1 MEGYRDLNPR
11 DVNGQVTKVTWRIEN
26 FSRIKDKKLCSE
38 IFTVDGNKWRL
49 IIYPRGT
56 KGKNLGFW
64 SIFFAV
70 ADSATLPSGWSRY
83 AHFGLAVIDQF
94 HRENSKTLVIM
105 KDFTCSVTCWGFLS
119 FLPFSELHNP
129 TRGYLVNDT
138 CLVEAY
144 VFTDRKIGF
153 ISHELIV
160 KTDADKLKTKE
171 ADCVK
176 AAMDNQKTTSTKPV
190 EITNPSPTSPS
201 CQIMATEPEEP
212 TEEDMNTF
220 FTSLE
225 SKLWS
230 SNTIFSR
237 EEAKEAL
244 AKVEKALNMAPVNFY
259 EAWKLSP
266 LKHAFNILAS
276 FDCSSTTL
284 TLSKKKSCWAW
295 RRA

>member
-94 HRENSKTLVIM
+94 HRENSKTL
-105 KDFTCSVTCWGFLS
+105 
-119 FLPFSELHNP
+119 
-129 TRGYLVNDT
+129 
-138 CLVEAY
+138 
-144 VFTDRKIGF
+144 
-153 ISHELIV
+153 V

>member
-1 MEGYRDLNPR
+1 
-11 DVNGQVTKVTWRIEN
+11 
-26 FSRIKDKKLCSE
+26 
-38 IFTVDGNKWRL
+38 
-49 IIYPRGT
+49 
-56 KGKNLGFW
+56 
-64 SIFFAV
+64 
-70 ADSATLPSGWSRY
+70 
-83 AHFGLAVIDQF
+83 
-94 HRENSKTLVIM
+94 M

>member
-1 MEGYRDLNPR
+1 MARYDTMKEF
-11 DVNGQVTKVTWRIEN
+11 TW
-26 FSRIKDKKLCSE
+26 
-38 IFTVDGNKWRL
+38 
-49 IIYPRGT
+49 
-56 KGKNLGFW
+56 
-64 SIFFAV
+64 
-70 ADSATLPSGWSRY
+70 
-83 AHFGLAVIDQF
+83 
-94 HRENSKTLVIM
+94 
-105 KDFTCSVTCWGFLS
+105 SVTSWGFPS
-119 FLPFSELHNP
+119 FLPLSELHNP

-138 CLVEAY
+138 CIVEAY

-176 AAMDNQKTTSTKPV
+176 AAMDNQKTVSTKPV
-190 EITNPSPTSPS
+190 EITNPSPTPP

-212 TEEDMNTF
+212 TEEDMNIF

-244 AKVEKALNMAPVNFY
+244 TKVEKALNMTPVNFY
-259 EAWKLSP
+259 GSWKLSP
-266 LKHAFNILAS
+266 LKHAFKILAS

-284 TLSKKKSCWAW
+284 TIEQIKKELLAMEESLKELAD
-295 RRA
+295 